1 MGRKVFVS
9 YKHSDHNVE
18 NLRGFGNTARA
29 YVDYLIEH
37 RLKDEVYKGEGN
49 EDISQFKDDTIKTH
63 LKNKIHDSSIT
74 IVLISPDMKEP
85 NTMESDQ
92 WIPWEVSYS
101 LKEITRNDKL
111 SHTNGILAI
120 VLPDQFGS
128 YEYYI
133 TQPCTVCNSRYLATN
148 KLFQIIQDNMFNSKT
163 KAQTKEQ
170 CSSCN
175 RTFYRGNTS
184 YIYTVKWVD
193 FLNNKDHYLDKAAN
207 IRDDRKS
214 YDIVKEVKNGW

>member
-9 YKHSDHNVE
+9 YKHSDSNVE
-18 NLRGFGNTARA
+18 NLRGFGSTARA

-37 RLKDEVYKGEGN
+37 RLNDEIYKGEGN
-49 EDISQFKDDTIKTH
+49 EDISQFQDDTIKTH
-63 LKNKIHDSSIT
+63 LKDKIHDSSIT
-74 IVLISPDMKEP
+74 LVLISPGMKEP
-85 NTMESDQ
+85 HQMESEQ

-101 LKEITRNDKL
+101 LKEITRSDKL

-120 VLPDQFGS
+120 VLPDQLGS
-128 YEYYI
+128 YEHYI
-133 TQPCTVCNSRYLATN
+133 TQPCSVCKSRHLGTN

-163 KAQTKEQ
+163 KDQTKER

-175 RTFYRGNTS
+175 STFYRGSTS
-184 YIYTVKWVD
+184 YIESVKWVD
-193 FLNNKDHYLDKAAN
+193 FLSNKDHYLDKAAS

>member
-9 YKHSDHNVE
+9 YKHSDSNVE
-18 NLRGFGNTARA
+18 NLQDYGSTARA
-29 YVDYLIEH
+29 YVDYLIKH
-37 RLKDEVYKGEGN
+37 RLNDEIYKGEGN

-74 IVLISPDMKEP
+74 LVLISPGMKEAH
-85 NTMESDQ
+85 TMESEQ

-101 LKEITRNDKL
+101 LKEITRSDKL

-133 TQPCTVCNSRYLATN
+133 TQPCNVCKTRHLATN
-148 KLFQIIQDNMFNSKT
+148 KLFQIIKDNMFNSKT
-163 KAQTKEQ
+163 KSQTREQ
-170 CSSCN
+170 CPACN
-175 RTFYRGNTS
+175 STFYRGRTS
-184 YIYTVKWVD
+184 YIDTVKWVD
-193 FLNNKDHYLDKAAN
+193 FLSNKDHYLDKAAS
-207 IRDDRKS
+207 IRDNRKS
-214 YDIVKEVKNGW
+214 YDIVKEVKSGW

>member
-9 YKHSDHNVE
+9 YKHSDNNVE
-18 NLRGFGNTARA
+18 NLRGFGDTARA

-37 RLKDEVYKGEGN
+37 RLNDEIYKGEGN

-74 IVLISPDMKEP
+74 LVLISPGMKEAH
-85 NTMESDQ
+85 TMESEQ

-101 LKEITRNDKL
+101 LKEITRSDKL

-128 YEYYI
+128 YEHYI
-133 TQPCTVCNSRYLATN
+133 TQPCTVCKSRHLATN
-148 KLFQIIQDNMFNSKT
+148 KLFQIIKDNMFNSKT

-175 RTFYRGNTS
+175 STFYRGSTS
-184 YIYTVKWVD
+184 YIDTVKWVD
-193 FLNNKDHYLDKAAN
+193 FLSNKDHYLDKAAN
-207 IRDDRKS
+207 IRDNRKS
-214 YDIVKEVKNGW
+214 YDIVKEVKSGW

>member
-9 YKHSDHNVE
+9 YKHSDNNVE
-18 NLRGFGNTARA
+18 ILSGFGGTARA

-37 RLKDEVYKGEGN
+37 RLNDEIYKGEGN
-49 EDISQFKDDTIKTH
+49 EDISEFRDDTIKTH

-74 IVLISPDMKEP
+74 LILISPGMKEP
-85 NTMESDQ
+85 HKMESEQ

-101 LKEITRNDKL
+101 LKEITRSDKL

-120 VLPDQFGS
+120 VLPDQSGS
-128 YEYYI
+128 YEHYI
-133 TQPCTVCNSRYLATN
+133 TQPCTVCKSRHLGTN
-148 KLFQIIQDNMFNSKT
+148 ELFQIIKDNMFNSKT
-163 KAQTKEQ
+163 KSQTEEH

-175 RTFYRGNTS
+175 STFYRGNTS
-184 YIYTVKWVD
+184 YIESVKWID
-193 FLNNKDHYLDKAAN
+193 FLSNKDHYLDKAAS

>member
-1 MGRKVFVS
+1 VGRKVFVS
-9 YKHSDHNVE
+9 YKHSDSNVE
-18 NLRGFGNTARA
+18 NLHGFGRTARA

-37 RLKDEVYKGEGN
+37 RLDDEIYKGEGN
-49 EDISQFKDDTIKTH
+49 EDISDFRDDTIKTH

-74 IVLISPDMKEP
+74 LILISPGMKEP
-85 NTMESDQ
+85 HQMESDQ
-92 WIPWEVSYS
+92 WIPWEISYS

-128 YEYYI
+128 YEHYI
-133 TQPCTVCNSRYLATN
+133 TPPCAACKYKHLETN

-163 KAQTKEQ
+163 KEQTKEH
-170 CSSCN
+170 CPSCN
-175 RTFYRGNTS
+175 STFYRGSTS
-184 YIYTVKWVD
+184 YIESVKWVD
-193 FLNNKDHYLDKAAN
+193 FLSNKDHYLDKAAS